1 MPKTA
6 LTHLPVWRI
15 RSLQLT
21 TLIALFAGWEL
32 LAHSGLLY
40 EGVIPSTGKIVLAL
54 WEEINSLT
62 FYGHLG
68 VTLLE
73 ISVGFIIATFA
84 GVVCGV
90 ALGSR
95 CVVAQVADP
104 YLSSLATAPKIIFL
118 PIVML
123 MFGIGPES
131 KMAIGALSGFFPIA
145 LSTMAG
151 TLTVRPVLVNVGRA
165 FNLSPRQMLTKI
177 YMPSL
182 VGPIIRGMRL
192 GLGVTVIGVLLGE
205 IKLANIGLGFL
216 AIEHYN
222 NFRIEQMYAILIVIF
237 LLAILFNRA
246 MTAISNR
253 YEQN

>member
-1 MPKTA
+1 MSQTA
-6 LTHLPVWRI
+6 LSRPPALRV
-15 RSLQLT
+15 RSLQLL
-21 TLIALFAGWEL
+21 TLVALLAGWEL
-32 LAHSGLLY
+32 LARSALLY
-40 EGVIPSTGKIVLAL
+40 EGVVPSAVKVVLAL
-54 WEEINSLT
+54 WEEISDPT
-62 FYGHLG
+62 FYQHLG

-73 ISVGFIIATFA
+73 ISIGFAIATCA

-95 CVVAQVADP
+95 RFVAQVADP
-104 YLSSLATAPKIIFL
+104 YLSSMATAPKIIFL

-151 TLTVRPVLVNVGRA
+151 TLTVRPVLVNVGRT

-182 VGPIIRGMRL
+182 VGPIVRGMRL

-205 IKLANIGLGFL
+205 IKLANSGLGFL
-216 AIEHYN
+216 AIEYYN
-222 NFRIEQMYAILIVIF
+222 NFLIERMYAILIVIF
-237 LLAILFNRA
+237 VLAILFNVI
-246 MTAISNR
+246 MTVISNR
-253 YEQN
+253 YDRS